1 MSSLLSIENL
11 SVEFAN
17 YQGVSS
23 VLDRVSFNIE
33 KGEILGLVGESG
45 CGKSVTARAILGL
58 IPEPPGKISD
68 GAIYFEGND
77 LLKVS
82 KKRMRKVRGNMISMI
97 FQEPMSSLNPV
108 FTVGNLMRE
117 VVRLHR
123 GVKRREADAL
133 CTDMLR
139 QVQMPDAAEVMKKY
153 PHELS
158 GGMRQRV
165 MIAMA
170 FACDPK
176 LLIADEPT
184 TALDVTVQGQVL
196 AIMTELSRERNI
208 SVLMITHDMGVVA
221 QICDRVAVMYAG
233 RLAELASVRELFANP
248 LHPYTQ
254 GLIASIP
261 NMDDQPRN
269 DRETANSE
277 TLYSIPGT
285 VPTLIRP
292 PRGCRFHPRCEVSS
306 GVCETDA
313 PNLCQITP
321 DHAVACHRETGEG
334 L

>member
-1 MSSLLSIENL
+1 MAHLLSIENL

-17 YQGVSS
+17 YQGVST
-23 VLDRVSFNIE
+23 VLDRVSLRIA

-45 CGKSVTARAILGL
+45 CGKSVTARAILRL
-58 IPEPPGKISD
+58 IPEPPGKISE
-68 GAIYFEGND
+68 GAICFEGQD
-77 LLKVS
+77 LLKLS
-82 KKRMRKVRGNMISMI
+82 EKRMRKIRGNDISMI

-108 FTVGNLMRE
+108 FTVGNLMGE
-117 VVRLHR
+117 IVRLHR
-123 GVKRREADAL
+123 GLNHQEADAL
-133 CTDMLR
+133 CVEMLR
-139 QVQMPDAAEVMKKY
+139 QVQMPDAAEVMRKY

-170 FACDPK
+170 FSCNPK

-196 AIMTELSRERNI
+196 AILTDLSRKRNI
-208 SVLMITHDMGVVA
+208 AVLMITHDMGVVA

-233 RLAELASVRELFANP
+233 RLAEVASVRELFANP
-248 LHPYTQ
+248 RHPYTR

-261 NMDDQPRN
+261 NMDAPLPSSRD
-269 DRETANSE
+269 TAEPE

-292 PRGCRFHPRCEVSS
+292 PCGCRFHPRCEHRIAA
-306 GVCETDA
+306 CETDA
-313 PNLCQITP
+313 PHQRAIAP
-321 DHAVACHRETGEG
+321 DHAVACHRETGDA